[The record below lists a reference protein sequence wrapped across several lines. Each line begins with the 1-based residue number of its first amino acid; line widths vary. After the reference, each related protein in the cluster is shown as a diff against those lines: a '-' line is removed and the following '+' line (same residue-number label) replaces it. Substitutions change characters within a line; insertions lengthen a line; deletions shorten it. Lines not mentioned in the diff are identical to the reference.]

1 MINRNVHSTFST
13 ISLYNGLIGIPSA
26 GKYVH
31 NLGLQAS
38 NLISCS
44 NHALNSSLDT
54 VATKMKD
61 EGYATHLIGKKVKSS
76 KNTYLLKLTA
86 VLDSDG
92 TAQSSL
98 FLF

>member
-1 MINRNVHSTFST
+1 MYIVPFLLLHYIMDLFG
-13 ISLYNGLIGIPSA
+13 ISSA
-26 GKYVH
+26 GKYIH

-61 EGYATHLIGKKVKSS
+61 EGYATHLIGKKMKSPE
-76 KNTYLLKLTA
+76 NTSTRIDNS
-86 VLDSDG
+86 V
-92 TAQSSL
+92 
-98 FLF
+98 

>member
-1 MINRNVHSTFST
+1 MVPFLLHFNIMHFIGLFS
-13 ISLYNGLIGIPSA
+13 P
-26 GKYVH
+26 GKYIH

-61 EGYATHLIGKKVKSS
+61 EGYATHLIGKRMKTS
-76 KNTYLLKLTA
+76 KNTSTRING
-86 VLDSDG
+86 SI
-92 TAQSSL
+92 
-98 FLF
+98 

>member
-1 MINRNVHSTFST
+1 MVPFLLHFNIMHFIGLSST
-13 ISLYNGLIGIPSA
+13 
-26 GKYVH
+26 GKYIH

-61 EGYATHLIGKKVKSS
+61 EGYATHLIGKKMKSPE
-76 KNTYLLKLTA
+76 NTSTRIDNS
-86 VLDSDG
+86 V
-92 TAQSSL
+92 
-98 FLF
+98 